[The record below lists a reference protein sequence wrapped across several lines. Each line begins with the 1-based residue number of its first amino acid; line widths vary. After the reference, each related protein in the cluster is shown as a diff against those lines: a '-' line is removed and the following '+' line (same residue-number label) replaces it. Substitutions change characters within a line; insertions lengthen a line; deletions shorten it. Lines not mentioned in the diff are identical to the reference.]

1 MNRYAVALIS
11 ALVVV
16 ALGRPLGAAP
26 SVVPLKGYRIKSWSG
41 GDGVRLGNVRQIA
54 QDKDGYLWL
63 ASSAG
68 LVRFD
73 GVRFSATG
81 IVEGAELP
89 SVPSRTV
96 SLARDGALWVGYGS
110 GRGVY
115 RIRDGEVIGTYLQ
128 NRITGFV
135 NAIAEDRHG
144 VVWIAHDEGLHFV
157 RGNRVE
163 PVTLPYPTPDHRV
176 FDVHEDRAGVLW
188 VSAATGLYR
197 RTPDGVFERFLDIT
211 DSVSTVSLSEDPTGR
226 VWVTDFVHGF
236 RPADGAADRAVAGR
250 GMNIFFDHEGN
261 LWVATF
267 GQGLWKVRG
276 AGQHGAVSIARATVD
291 AGLLSDELSAFLEDR
306 DGNLWVGAN
315 VGLHRLTPN
324 KAVSLVD
331 VGVVHGVAA
340 DDRGTTWLG
349 STAGLM
355 ALTVPRGGGSQQRRI
370 VSTQEIR
377 TLHRSQDGVVWAATD
392 SGLYRVRDG
401 RLVPVGANG
410 LRLSHVY
417 AMASDRRGTVWVCDE
432 VEGLVS
438 VTGDRVARAGLDM
451 SELSGRPSLVQ
462 VDSQDR
468 LWVAF
473 ADGTLRMIHNGIEQR
488 FGRAEGLPHA
498 TIFTIHDSGD
508 GRVWAGGDQ
517 GLSHFVDGRFE
528 TLNGRNLPGERV
540 LQIAS
545 DSDGNLWMGLAVVGF
560 IRLHPAEIARAL
572 SDPAYRLRYAVYT
585 SSDGIAGAPDTFS
598 GNGVAT
604 DQDGRLW
611 FVTGRGVTIFDP
623 RSLKQDRNI
632 DATRPRIEGVTADGQ
647 WYRARPH
654 PTLPPGLTALRI
666 DYAQVNLASFD
677 QARFRYR
684 LEGVD
689 TEWVDGTGRRQASY
703 TNLGPGDYRF
713 RVQVTSTGTWDDP
726 ETAWAFTIAPTF
738 FETRWFLGACLLA
751 AALAV
756 VALWRLRVRQVR
768 KELAVVY
775 HERVRLS
782 REIHD
787 TLLQSL
793 AGVAMQLDVISSD
806 PGASSR
812 MRIAMVRM
820 RRQLE
825 DYIQETRE
833 SIWNLRSAGADERDI
848 VATLRSIG
856 QRITSGRVRF
866 AVHVTGTPRS
876 CKSKVRTEVVRI
888 AQEAVTNAVRHARAK
903 QVQMD
908 VGFGERT
915 LRLCVSDD
923 GQGFDP
929 AAASAANGRH
939 YGLIGMQERAA
950 EIGGRCTFESTPG
963 GGSQVVAE
971 FPLSA

>member
-1 MNRYAVALIS
+1 MNRFSLALIVALVF
-11 ALVVV
+11 A
-16 ALGRPLGAAP
+16 APGPLGAAP
-26 SVVPLKGYRIKSWSG
+26 SVIPLKGYRIRSWSG
-41 GDGVRLGNVRQIA
+41 GEGVRLGNVRQIV

-73 GVRFSATG
+73 GVRFSTTG

-89 SVPSRTV
+89 SVQSRTV

-115 RIRDGEVIGTYLQ
+115 RIRDGAVLGTYLQ
-128 NRITGFV
+128 DRITGFV

-144 VVWIAHDEGLHFV
+144 VVWIAHDEGLHLV

-163 PVTLPYPTPDHRV
+163 PVTLPYPAPDHRV

-188 VSAATGLYR
+188 VSSATGLYR
-197 RTPDGVFERFLDIT
+197 RTPDGAFERSNDIT
-211 DSVSTVSLSEDPTGR
+211 DSVSTVGISEDPAGR

-236 RPADGAADRAVAGR
+236 RPADGAADRSVAGR
-250 GMNIFFDHEGN
+250 GMNVFFDHEGN

-276 AGQHGAVSIARATVD
+276 AGQPGALTIARATVE
-291 AGLLSDELSAFLEDR
+291 AGLLSDELSGFLEDR

-324 KAVSLVD
+324 KAVSVVD

-349 STAGLM
+349 STAGLI
-355 ALTVPRGGGSQQRRI
+355 ALTVPPGGGGEQRRI

-377 TLHRSQDGVVWAATD
+377 TLHRSRDGVVWVATD
-392 SGLYRVRDG
+392 TGLNRVRNG
-401 RLVPVGANG
+401 RLAPVPTDG
-410 LRLSHVY
+410 LRLAHIY
-417 AMASDRRGTVWVCDE
+417 AMASDSRATLWVCDE

-438 VTGDRVARAGLDM
+438 VTADGVVRAGLDV
-451 SELSGRPSLVQ
+451 SDASGRPSLVH

-488 FGRAEGLPHA
+488 FGRAEGLPH
-498 TIFTIHDSGD
+498 TMILTIHDTGD
-508 GRVWAGGDQ
+508 GRVWVGGDQ
-517 GLSHFVDGRFE
+517 GLSHFVNGRFE

-545 DSDGNLWMGLAVVGF
+545 DNDGNLWMGLPLIGF
-560 IRLHPAEIARAL
+560 IRLHPTEIVRAL
-572 SDPAYRLRYAVYT
+572 NDAAYRLQYAVYT
-585 SSDGIAGAPDTFS
+585 SSDGIAGAPDIFS

-604 DQDGRLW
+604 DGDGRLW

-632 DATRPRIEGVTADGQ
+632 DATRPRIEGVTADGR
-647 WYRARPH
+647 WYRARGGS
-654 PTLPPGLTALRI
+654 TLAPGVTALRI
-666 DYAQVNLASFD
+666 DYARVNLSSFD

-684 LEGVD
+684 LDGVD
-689 TEWVDGTGRRQASY
+689 TAWVDGTGRRQASY
-703 TNLGPGDYRF
+703 TNLGPGEYRF

-726 ETAWAFTIAPTF
+726 ETAWAFAIAPAF
-738 FETRWFLGACLLA
+738 YQTRWFLGAWVLV
-751 AALAV
+751 AALGV
-756 VALWRLRVRQVR
+756 VALWRLRLHQVR

-793 AGVAMQLDVISSD
+793 AGVAMQLEVISSD

-833 SIWNLRSAGADERDI
+833 SIWNLRSATADERDI
-848 VATLRSIG
+848 VATLRSVG

-876 CKSKVRTEVVRI
+876 CESKVRTEVVRI
-888 AQEAVTNAVRHARAK
+888 AQEAVTNAVRHARAR
-903 QVQMD
+903 QVELN

-929 AAASAANGRH
+929 AAATAASGRH

-950 EIGGRCTFESTPG
+950 EIGGRCTIESTPG

>member
-1 MNRYAVALIS
+1 MKRFSLVLIAALFVGAPAVN
-11 ALVVV
+11 
-16 ALGRPLGAAP
+16 AATAI
-26 SVVPLKGYRIKSWSG
+26 VPLKGYRIRSWSG
-41 GDGVRLGNVRQIA
+41 GEGVRLGNVRQIV

-73 GVRFSATG
+73 GVRFSTTG
-81 IVEGAELP
+81 IVEDVDLP
-89 SVPSRTV
+89 SVQSRTL

-110 GRGVY
+110 GHGVY
-115 RIRDGEVIGTYLQ
+115 RIRDGKLLGTYLQ
-128 NRITGFV
+128 NQITGFV

-144 VVWIAHDEGLHFV
+144 VVWIAHDEGLHMV
-157 RGNRVE
+157 RGGHVE
-163 PVTLPYPTPDHRV
+163 PVTLPYPTSDHRV

-197 RTPDGVFERFLDIT
+197 RTGAGTFERASDIT
-211 DSVSTVSLSEDPTGR
+211 DSVSTVGISEDPVGR

-236 RPADGAADRAVAGR
+236 RPADGAADRDIAGR
-250 GMNIFFDHEGN
+250 GMNVFFDHEGN

-276 AGQHGAVSIARATVD
+276 AGQPGATTIARATVE
-291 AGLLSDELSAFLEDR
+291 AGLLSDELSDFLEDR

-324 KAVSLVD
+324 KAVSVVD

-340 DDRGTTWLG
+340 DDRGTAWLG
-349 STAGLM
+349 STAGLI
-355 ALTVPRGGGSQQRRI
+355 ALTVPRGGGPEQRLI

-392 SGLYRVRDG
+392 TGLYRIRNG
-401 RLVPVGANG
+401 RLVPVGASG

-417 AMASDRRGTVWVCDE
+417 AMASDRRETLWVCDE

-438 VTGDRVARAGLDM
+438 VAADRVARADVDI
-451 SELSGRPSLVQ
+451 SDASGRPSLVQ

-473 ADGTLRMIHNGIEQR
+473 ADGTLRMIRNGIEQR
-488 FGRAEGLPHA
+488 FGRTEGLPHA
-498 TIFTIHDSGD
+498 TIFAIHDSGD
-508 GRVWAGGDQ
+508 GRVWVGGDH
-517 GLSHFVDGRFE
+517 GLSHFVNGRFK
-528 TLNGRNLPGERV
+528 TLNGRNLPSERV
-540 LQIAS
+540 LQIAN
-545 DSDGNLWMGLAVVGF
+545 DNDGNLWMGLPNVGF
-560 IRLHPAEIARAL
+560 IRIHPEEIARAL
-572 SDPAYRLRYAVYT
+572 NDAAYRLHYAVYT
-585 SSDGIAGAPDTFS
+585 SSDGIAGAPDVFS

-604 DQDGRLW
+604 DRDGRLW
-611 FVTGRGVTIFDP
+611 FVTGRGATIFDP
-623 RSLKQDRNI
+623 QSLKLDRNI
-632 DATRPRIEGVTADGQ
+632 DATRPRIEGVTADGR
-647 WYRARPH
+647 WYRPRAGSR
-654 PTLPPGLTALRI
+654 LPPGVTALRI
-666 DYAQVNLASFD
+666 DYAQVNLSSFD

-684 LEGVD
+684 LDGVD

-713 RVQVTSTGTWDDP
+713 RLQVTSTGTWDDP
-726 ETAWAFTIAPTF
+726 ETAWGFTIAPAF
-738 FETRWFLGACLLA
+738 YQTRWFLGAWALL

-756 VALWRLRVRQVR
+756 VGLWRLRLRQVR
-768 KELAVVY
+768 KELTVVY

-793 AGVAMQLDVISSD
+793 AGVAMQLDVASSD

-833 SIWNLRSAGADERDI
+833 SIWNLRSGTMDERDI
-848 VATLRSIG
+848 VTALRSVG
-856 QRITSGRVRF
+856 QRIASGRVRF

-876 CKSKVRTEVVRI
+876 CESKVQAEVVRI
-888 AQEAVTNAVRHARAK
+888 VQEAVMNAVRHARAK
-903 QVQMD
+903 QVQLD
-908 VGFGERT
+908 VGFTERT

-929 AAASAANGRH
+929 AAAASGGGRH
-939 YGLIGMQERAA
+939 YGLIGMRERAA
-950 EIGGRCTFESTPG
+950 EIGGRCTIESTLG
-963 GGSQVVAE
+963 RGSQVVAE